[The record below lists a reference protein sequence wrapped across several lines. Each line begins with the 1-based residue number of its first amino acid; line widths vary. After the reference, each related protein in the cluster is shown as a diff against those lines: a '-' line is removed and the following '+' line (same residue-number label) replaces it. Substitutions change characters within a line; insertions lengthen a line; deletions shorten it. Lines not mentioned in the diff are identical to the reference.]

1 MAERLAAVTSPAMSI
16 PANRVSR
23 VVIAGEWYEV
33 ELGTFEIVEMEFTEE
48 DGTPIHDPIDTK
60 AYRFSTPNRDDY
72 YGPLSAIDLFKL
84 VSM

>member
-1 MAERLAAVTSPAMSI
+1 MSVPAGRI
-16 PANRVSR
+16 SR

-33 ELGTFEIVEMEFTEE
+33 AIGSFEIVEMEFTDE
-48 DGTPIHDPIDTK
+48 DDTPLHAPIDER
-60 AYRFSTPNRDDY
+60 AYHFRTGNDDEY